1 MILMLHYSFIQ
12 VIIITNVALT
22 SDPVISVQLRILYDR
37 LLTSNL
43 KRVIEPYSRVQISH
57 LSSVLNLP
65 MDQIE
70 HKISQMILD
79 DELHGILDQ
88 NMGVL
93 IIFEGE
99 SDDLLYH
106 TSIDTMKKLEV
117 VVNSLFQKVGQVAQ

>member
-1 MILMLHYSFIQ
+1 MTLTWLYKS
-12 VIIITNVALT
+12 TNVFLT
-22 SDPVISVQLRILYDR
+22 NLELTNDPVIALQLRLLYDR

-70 HKISQMILD
+70 HKVSQMILD
-79 DELHGILDQ
+79 NELYGILDQ
-88 NMGVL
+88 NSGVL
-93 IIFEGE
+93 IIFEE
-99 SDDLLYH
+99 ETDDILYH